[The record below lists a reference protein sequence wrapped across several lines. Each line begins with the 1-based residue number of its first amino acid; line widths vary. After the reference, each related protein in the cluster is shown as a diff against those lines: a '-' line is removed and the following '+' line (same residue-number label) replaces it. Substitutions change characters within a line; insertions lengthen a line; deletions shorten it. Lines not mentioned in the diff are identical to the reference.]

1 MVKSPEKTSKKFMEI
16 EKRYKKQPAMMR
28 SFDKIGINQNLADLL
43 PRTDDRRRLIG
54 QHPVS
59 SVSSLTWLFKFV
71 HVQSVL
77 FNGKLVTITSM
88 ATTHGIGFMCITFLL
103 VITKWH
109 WQRLLLFAVIEMP
122 NGPKSSG
129 RSTCLR
135 SISFS
140 AVQWNIEYQ
149 GGSIA
154 MQKLIWS

>member
-16 EKRYKKQPAMMR
+16 EKRYKKQPAMM
-28 SFDKIGINQNLADLL
+28 SSCDKIGINQNLADLL

-109 WQRLLLFAVIEMP
+109 WQRLLLFAVID
-122 NGPKSSG
+122 
-129 RSTCLR
+129 
-135 SISFS
+135 S
-140 AVQWNIEYQ
+140 AVIVTYHL
-149 GGSIA
+149 GGLPACGVYHSLLCNGILHTKVDPL
-154 MQKLIWS
+154 QCRN

>member
-1 MVKSPEKTSKKFMEI
+1 MEI
-16 EKRYKKQPAMMR
+16 EKRYKKQPAMM
-28 SFDKIGINQNLADLL
+28 SSCDKIGINQNLADLL

-103 VITKWH
+103 VITK
-109 WQRLLLFAVIEMP
+109 
-122 NGPKSSG
+122 
-129 RSTCLR
+129 
-135 SISFS
+135 
-140 AVQWNIEYQ
+140 
-149 GGSIA
+149 
-154 MQKLIWS
+154 